1 MRKGGKKDIW
11 PLVGCRDHL
20 DGKRETERRR
30 ESVDIALTLVQ
41 NEMGTPCTEVVW
53 SVQFEGMPRWNPS
66 GPKYQLVNTRPASV
80 STH

>member
-1 MRKGGKKDIW
+1 MKD
-11 PLVGCRDHL
+11 R
-20 DGKRETERRR
+20 ERRGGR
-30 ESVDIALTLVQ
+30 VDVTHTFVQ